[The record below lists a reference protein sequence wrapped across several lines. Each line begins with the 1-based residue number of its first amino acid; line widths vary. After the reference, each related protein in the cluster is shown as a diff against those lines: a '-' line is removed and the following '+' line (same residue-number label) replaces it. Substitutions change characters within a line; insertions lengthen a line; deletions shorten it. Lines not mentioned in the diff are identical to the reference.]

1 VSLWR
6 GEKVQAFLAEFAD
19 AWLSKAALA
28 GGLSR
33 VMLVFLL
40 QSKIVLCVAAISGG
54 LKPQSEA
61 FMRA

>member
-1 VSLWR
+1 MSLWW

-19 AWLSKAALA
+19 ALLSKAALA

-33 VMLVFLL
+33 VMLIFLL

-54 LKPQSEA
+54 LKPPPGA